1 MNNQIRILM
10 TVIQNPNSRIGT
22 ISGQVGLTVQQTR
35 RIINDLRDQGDLK
48 MTGNRGTA
56 RYNIG

>member
-10 TVIQNPNSRIGT
+10 TVIQNPGSRIGV
-22 ISGQVGLTVQQTR
+22 ISNQIGLTIPQTR